1 MNTVLPENPDIKR
14 AYESGKDTL
23 DFERARHR
31 ARAVID
37 FIDARG
43 MDIVGEIGGRHRLE
57 KWHRDAILEAFEI
70 GPEAM
75 FKEGA
80 RVDHVV

>member
-1 MNTVLPENPDIKR
+1 MSTVLPENPDIKR
-14 AYESGKDTL
+14 AYERGKDTL

-31 ARAVID
+31 ARAAID
-37 FIDARG
+37 FIEARAT
-43 MDIVGEIGGRHRLE
+43 DIAPNLHLE
-57 KWHRDAILEAFEI
+57 QWQKEAILELFEI

-75 FKEGA
+75 FKQGA